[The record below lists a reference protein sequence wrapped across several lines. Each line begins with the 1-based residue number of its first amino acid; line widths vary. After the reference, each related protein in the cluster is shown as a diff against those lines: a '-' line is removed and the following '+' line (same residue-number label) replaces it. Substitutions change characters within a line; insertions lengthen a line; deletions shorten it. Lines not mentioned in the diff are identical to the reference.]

1 MGFRY
6 HASLPG
12 AKREWRFQAD
22 PHGIFCLRRQLL
34 PDEKEPFRW
43 KISILQAFFIR
54 HDNC

>member
-22 PHGIFCLRRQLL
+22 PHGIFC
-34 PDEKEPFRW
+34 P
-43 KISILQAFFIR
+43 STAAFAG
-54 HDNC
+54 